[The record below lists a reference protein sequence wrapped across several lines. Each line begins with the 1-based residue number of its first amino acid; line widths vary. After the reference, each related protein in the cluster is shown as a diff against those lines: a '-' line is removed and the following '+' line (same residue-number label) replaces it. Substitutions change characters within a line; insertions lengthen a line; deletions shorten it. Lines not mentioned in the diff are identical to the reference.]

1 MEHQMNGKDQAALTA
16 CIPQSLAG
24 GIFIY
29 KADEGETLLYAS
41 DYVIGFFGCASYEEL
56 ADYVHHSFRGM
67 VDLRDRELV
76 EQNIRQQTASDVCQS
91 SYARYRV
98 IACDG
103 TVRYAEHFSRKVT
116 LPGVGEVYYVFIAD
130 YDRKYLTSDIDNM
143 TGLPGNRRF
152 LQYVRDLMES
162 GQSLSGYCLV
172 YFNVINF
179 KLVNIR
185 YGVAVGDDCLK
196 GLAAMTTSSCS
207 RRKGLC
213 GKSWKHFMNPSARSI
228 ADTSWKSRPASTIFL
243 NIRSSIR
250 PWLWTMPKLPVSISA
265 MKWASPSWNIPRT
278 CSS

>member
-1 MEHQMNGKDQAALTA
+1 
-16 CIPQSLAG
+16 
-24 GIFIY
+24 
-29 KADEGETLLYAS
+29 
-41 DYVIGFFGCASYEEL
+41 
-56 ADYVHHSFRGM
+56 M

-76 EQNIRQQTASDVCQS
+76 EQNIRQQTASDVCQT

-196 GLAAMTTSSCS
+196 GLATMIRETFPQGFLS
-207 RRKGLC
+207 RRRND
-213 GKSWKHFMNPSARSI
+213 HFQLLTPEGSVREKLETLHESI
-228 ADTSWKSRPASTIFL
+228 CQVYRKYQLEIKAGVYHFPENQVVDPALAVDYAKIACQHIRDEVGVSVLEYTQDLQADYGQQL
-243 NIRSSIR
+243 HC
-250 PWLWTMPKLPVSISA
+250 
-265 MKWASPSWNIPRT
+265 RT
-278 CSS
+278 L

>member
-76 EQNIRQQTASDVCQS
+76 EQNIRQQTASDVCQT

-162 GQSLSGYCLV
+162 GQFLSGYCLV

-196 GLAAMTTSSCS
+196 GLATMIRETFPQGFLS
-207 RRKGLC
+207 RRRKPLPAAHAGRVC
-213 GKSWKHFMNPSARSI
+213 AGKAGN
-228 ADTSWKSRPASTIFL
+228 TS
-243 NIRSSIR
+243 
-250 PWLWTMPKLPVSISA
+250 
-265 MKWASPSWNIPRT
+265 
-278 CSS
+278 